1 MILLRINV
9 LAVIVVTVGAVV
21 ADEVNPEAN
30 GIHSNENHVLR
41 QLILDGIQTAGGQSF
56 RLPAPMMSDV
66 LSPQQQHELIKQNLA
81 GRPIERYLRN
91 SVVAPHICQLTDA
104 VRTDAFT
111 IRQVD
116 FWFIG
121 YADLEQLTS
130 SQFAISNEADGTT
143 TQEIDNKALTA
154 RGLPTTAAAGG
165 NVLSEAFG
173 HIHYNLLNKVQLAAT
188 GRAFVTRSKNS
199 LLAAGIVDPRFRGD
213 VEYPNQWQLLSPDDV
228 GKLVAGDAQPY
239 DGGGGYLKA
248 TRLSEPKGALFV
260 EGHLLLVEPIGWFG
274 GKNQLRAKLPAI
286 IQSHVRSVR
295 RALLKTSRQ

>member
-1 MILLRINV
+1 MNF
-9 LAVIVVTVGAVV
+9 LAVIVVAVGAAV
-21 ADEVNPEAN
+21 AAEAKPEAN
-30 GIHSNENHVLR
+30 GIHTNENHVLR
-41 QLILDGIQTAGGQSF
+41 QLILDGIQPADGQSF
-56 RLPAPMMSDV
+56 RLPAPMMSDD

-81 GRPIERYLRN
+81 GRPIEGYLRN
-91 SVVAPHICQLTDA
+91 SVVAPHICQLTD
-104 VRTDAFT
+104 VVKTDAFT

-121 YADLEQLTS
+121 YADLDKLAS
-130 SQFAISNEADGTT
+130 SQFAISSDADETT

-173 HIHYNLLNKVQLAAT
+173 HVHYNLLNKVQLAAT
-188 GRAFVTRSKNS
+188 GRAFVTRSENS
-199 LLAAGIVDPRFRGD
+199 VLAAGIVDPRFRGD
-213 VEYPNQWQLLSPDDV
+213 VEYPNQWQLLSPNDV
-228 GKLVAGDAQPY
+228 GKLIAGDAQPY

-248 TRLSEPKGALFV
+248 TWLSEPKGALFI

-286 IQSHVRSVR
+286 IQAYIRSVR
-295 RALLKTSRQ
+295 RALLKTSRK